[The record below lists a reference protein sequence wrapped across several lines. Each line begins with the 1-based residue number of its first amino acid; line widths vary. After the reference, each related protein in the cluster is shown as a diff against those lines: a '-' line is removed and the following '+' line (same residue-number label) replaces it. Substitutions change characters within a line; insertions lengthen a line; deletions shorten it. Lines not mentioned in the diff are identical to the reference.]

1 MDRVRDILRSGA
13 WLTRERIRL
22 VAIAVLFASGAGLI
36 YLLVTANGLV
46 DIQGRPLGT
55 DFSSFYAAGTHVL
68 DGNPDAPYDLSRQYA
83 REQAIFGAA
92 TPFYGWLYPPF
103 FLFIA
108 AALALLPYGAALA
121 AWQAATLGFYL
132 LALRAILTITQPPAA
147 PDLAV
152 SGKKQWV
159 SDPLWLLLALAFPAV
174 LINIG
179 HGQNGL
185 LTAALVGGALAVLDR
200 RPIVAGILFGLMAY
214 KPQFGLMI
222 PVVLAASGRWRTFS
236 SAVATVALLAAAATL
251 VLGWQVWHAFLES
264 TRFTRLVVLEQGDP
278 GWYKMQ
284 SVFAWARM
292 WGAPIPLAYA
302 LQGAMV
308 TGLAAALIGLWRSAT
323 PYPLKAA
330 ALCLATILATPFTF
344 DYDMMVL
351 APAIAF
357 LAADGLTRGF
367 GPWEKT
373 ALATLWLMPLAA
385 RSFAQMTMIPLGVPT
400 MLTLFILLLRRST
413 FHFSLPIAFPGKF
426 LLK

>member
-1 MDRVRDILRSGA
+1 MRTAVRAGGSMDRVRDILRSGA
-13 WLTRERIRL
+13 WLTRERIQL
-22 VAIAVLFASGAGLI
+22 VAIAVLFASGVGLI

-68 DGNPDAPYDLSRQYA
+68 DGNPDAPYDLNRQYA
-83 REQAIFGAA
+83 REQAMFGAA

-185 LTAALVGGALAVLDR
+185 LTAALV
-200 RPIVAGILFGLMAY
+200 
-214 KPQFGLMI
+214 
-222 PVVLAASGRWRTFS
+222 
-236 SAVATVALLAAAATL
+236 
-251 VLGWQVWHAFLES
+251 
-264 TRFTRLVVLEQGDP
+264 
-278 GWYKMQ
+278 
-284 SVFAWARM
+284 
-292 WGAPIPLAYA
+292 
-302 LQGAMV
+302 
-308 TGLAAALIGLWRSAT
+308 
-323 PYPLKAA
+323 
-330 ALCLATILATPFTF
+330 
-344 DYDMMVL
+344 
-351 APAIAF
+351 
-357 LAADGLTRGF
+357 
-367 GPWEKT
+367 
-373 ALATLWLMPLAA
+373 
-385 RSFAQMTMIPLGVPT
+385 
-400 MLTLFILLLRRST
+400 
-413 FHFSLPIAFPGKF
+413 
-426 LLK
+426 